1 MLDHVSLGSQD
12 FARAVD
18 FYTQVLTTID
28 YRRHKLDDKEAA
40 FGPGDDWSFFLY
52 PAAPDQAVTGARMHV
67 AFRVADRA
75 TANRFH
81 AAALERGAQSTTPPK
96 PPMHRPEFGPDY
108 YGGMFLD
115 PDGHAI
121 EILTRG
127 E

>member
-1 MLDHVSLGSQD
+1 MLDHVSLGSHD
-12 FARAVD
+12 FPRAVN
-18 FYTQVLTTID
+18 FYTDLFATIG
-28 YRRHKLDDKEAA
+28 YRRHKLDEKEAA
-40 FGPGDDWSFFLY
+40 FGPGDEWTFFVY
-52 PAAPDQAVTGARMHV
+52 PAAADQAVTGARMHL

-81 AAALERGAQSTTPPK
+81 AAALELGGRAPNPPR
-96 PPMHRPEFGPDY
+96 PPAHRPEFGEDY